1 MSVSLVSGTGKLSE
15 CLNAT
20 KARDLASLILKGE
33 NPHPSKELVDPL
45 LELVSLVRHIKE
57 TVCNCSIL
65 IKRSYSVHAIITNL
79 KVSVNWC
86 GTDR

>member
-45 LELVSLVRHIKE
+45 LELVSLVRQ
-57 TVCNCSIL
+57 
-65 IKRSYSVHAIITNL
+65 SY
-79 KVSVNWC
+79 
-86 GTDR
+86 